1 MSHTK
6 NLSVEKEEV
15 TGFTMSHHF
24 FGSFKKVSS
33 YPAMGVT
40 FEFLSTQDQAIQRFK
55 KLLFSM

>member
-15 TGFTMSHHF
+15 TGITMSHHF

-33 YPAMGVT
+33 YPARVT